1 MEKLD
6 PVIHEPV
13 RLKIMSLLII
23 DEVSTFSELKK
34 VLQVTD
40 GNLSQHLRK
49 LEDAGYIRVE
59 KTFEGRKP
67 KTYYY
72 LTEKGR
78 KQYLEYIKT
87 IEEIIKIAR
96 SERGK

>member
-1 MEKLD
+1 MKRLD
-6 PVIHEPV
+6 PLIHEPL
-13 RLKIMSLLII
+13 RLQIMSILYM
-23 DEVSTFSELKK
+23 DEMSTFNNFKTQLDT
-34 VLQVTD
+34 TD

-72 LTEKGR
+72 LTKKGR
-78 KQYLEYIKT
+78 EKYLEYIKT
-87 IEEIIKIAR
+87 IEEILKIAR